1 MTFDPGMRVFLTY
14 VLLGMPAL
22 GVASYF
28 RVRSGKPLPPKK
40 QRYRAVVVL
49 QIFLLALTLIVAR
62 QNEIELFGPVW
73 PSLWTWLIAAG
84 YLALIALRLNR
95 ALPKISQER
104 KQRTRLLLPEDQSQ
118 MRIWILISVLAGLS
132 EECAYRGL
140 AYMAVG
146 QQTGSR
152 VLAIV
157 ICTAAFGVA
166 HMLQGW
172 RGVLGTAVIAL
183 VFHGLVFLTQG
194 LYLAI
199 GVHILYDVIIGVLAM
214 RMFLRESATATTEA
228 QVVPRG
234 ES

>member
-1 MTFDPGMRVFLTY
+1 MTSDPGMRVFLTY

-28 RVRSGKPLPPKK
+28 RVKSGKPLPPKLR
-40 QRYRAVVVL
+40 RYRAVIGL
-49 QIFLLALTLIVAR
+49 QLFLLTLTFLVAR
-62 QNEIELFGPVW
+62 QNKVELFGPAW

-84 YLALIALRLNR
+84 YLALIAMRLNR
-95 ALPKISQER
+95 ALPRISPER
-104 KQRTRLLLPEDQSQ
+104 KQRARLLLPEDGTQ
-118 MRIWILISVLAGLS
+118 MRTWMLISILAGLS

-140 AYMAVG
+140 AYIAVG
-146 QQTGSR
+146 QETGSR
-152 VLAIV
+152 LTAVA

-172 RGVLGTAVIAL
+172 RGVLGTALLAL

-199 GVHILYDVIIGVLAM
+199 GVHIGYDLMIGFLAM
-214 RMFLRESATATTEA
+214 QVFLRDRDAVSP
-228 QVVPRG
+228 QPQMV
-234 ES
+234 S

>member
-1 MTFDPGMRVFLTY
+1 MISDAGMRIFLTY

-28 RVRSGKPLPPKK
+28 RVRSSKPLPPKSR
-40 QRYRAVVVL
+40 RYPVIIAL
-49 QIFLLALTLIVAR
+49 QVCLLALTLTVASR
-62 QNEIELFGPVW
+62 DEVELFRPNW

-104 KQRTRLLLPEDQSQ
+104 KKRARLLLPEDWSQ
-118 MRIWILISVLAGLS
+118 MRVWILISILAGLS

-140 AYMAVG
+140 AYIAVG

-152 VLAIV
+152 LVAV
-157 ICTAAFGVA
+157 AICTAAFGVA

-172 RGVLGTAVIAL
+172 RGVLGTSIIAL

-199 GVHILYDVIIGVLAM
+199 GVHIAYDLIVGFLAV
-214 RMFLRESATATTEA
+214 RMFLRESAAPNP
-228 QVVPRG
+228 QVQVI
-234 ES
+234 S

>member
-1 MTFDPGMRVFLTY
+1 MTYGAGTRIFLTY

-40 QRYRAVVVL
+40 RRYRAVIVL
-49 QIFLLALTLIVAR
+49 QIFLLAITLAVAR
-62 QNEIELFGPVW
+62 QNEIELFGPAR
-73 PSLWTWLIAAG
+73 PSFWSWLIGAG
-84 YLALIALRLNR
+84 YLALITLRVNR
-95 ALPKISQER
+95 ALPKISQDR
-104 KQRTRLLLPEDQSQ
+104 KKRARLLLPEDWSQ
-118 MRIWILISVLAGLS
+118 MRVWVVISILAGLS

-140 AYMAVG
+140 AYIAVG

-152 VLAIV
+152 VLAVV

-172 RGVLGTAVIAL
+172 RGVLGTAIIAL
-183 VFHGLVFLTQG
+183 VFHGLVFLTEG

-199 GVHILYDVIIGVLAM
+199 GVHIAYDLIVGFLAA
-214 RMFLRESATATTEA
+214 RMFLRESAAPNA
-228 QVVPRG
+228 QVQVV
-234 ES
+234 S

>member
-1 MTFDPGMRVFLTY
+1 MTSDPGMRIFLSY

-28 RVRSGKPLPPKK
+28 RIKSGRPLRPKMR
-40 QRYRAVVVL
+40 RYPVVIAL
-49 QIFLLALTLIVAR
+49 QAFLLAMTLAVA
-62 QNEIELFGPVW
+62 QENEVELFGPVW
-73 PSLWTWLIAAG
+73 PSPWTWLIATG
-84 YLALIALRLNR
+84 YLALIALRLRR
-95 ALPKISQER
+95 ALPKISQQR
-104 KQRTRLLLPEDQSQ
+104 KQRARLLLPEDRTQ
-118 MRIWILISVLAGLS
+118 MRVWIVISILAGVT

-152 VLAIV
+152 ALAVV

-172 RGVLGTAVIAL
+172 RGALGTSLIAL
-183 VFHGLVFLTQG
+183 VFHGLVYLTQG

-199 GVHILYDVIIGVLAM
+199 GVHIAYDLIIGFIAM
-214 RMFLRESATATTEA
+214 QMFLSEGEA
-228 QVVPRG
+228 ARAQG
-234 ES
+234 LS

>member
-1 MTFDPGMRVFLTY
+1 MSSEPGMRIFLTY

-22 GVASYF
+22 GIASYF

-40 QRYRAVVVL
+40 RRYTAVIVL
-49 QIFLLALTLIVAR
+49 QIFLVVLTFAVAR
-62 QNEIELFGPVW
+62 RNEVELFGPVW
-73 PSLWTWLIAAG
+73 PSVWTWLIAAG
-84 YLALIALRLNR
+84 YLALIGLRLNR

-118 MRIWILISVLAGLS
+118 MRTWILISILAGLS

-140 AYMAVG
+140 AYIAVG
-146 QQTGSR
+146 QQIGSR
-152 VLAIV
+152 GAAVA
-157 ICTAAFGVA
+157 ICTVAFGVA

-172 RGVLGTAVIAL
+172 RGVLGTAIIAL

-199 GVHILYDVIIGVLAM
+199 GVHIAYDLIIGFLAM
-214 RMFLRESATATTEA
+214 RMFLRESPASEQQA
-228 QVVPRG
+228 QAA
-234 ES
+234 S